1 MRMSLEQIQRI
12 VEAMQPGPVTV
23 LAAYGDGSRRRL
35 TAQEFLED
43 READLLT
50 VYGNDLKTVEQ
61 ILDKYADL
69 DGEIAIK

>member
-1 MRMSLEQIQRI
+1 MRMSLEQIQRA

-23 LAAYGDGSRRRL
+23 LAVYRDGSRRRL

-69 DGEIAIK
+69 DGEIAID